1 MSFVHLHVHS
11 EYSVLDGL
19 SKVGA
24 IVNRAKE
31 LGQPAVALTD
41 HGVMFG
47 VIDFFNAAKKAGIKP
62 IVGMEGYLARRSRF
76 DKDPNKDKSPYHLLL
91 LAQNQVGYQNLLKLA
106 SLSQLEGFYYKP
118 RVDKETLAQ
127 YSEGLIVTT
136 GCGAAEIP
144 RFLADGQLDEA
155 RKAMGWYVDVFGRDR
170 FYVELQMHE
179 GFKELVSINRHLLTL
194 AKEFGVRPVATN
206 DAHYIK
212 QADAPAQDLMI
223 CIGTGSL
230 VSQADRMRMTD
241 NSYYLKSYDEM
252 HALFSEVPDALKST
266 LDIAEMCEVDL
277 GSKGYHLPVFDL
289 PLGVTAADRLRQVC
303 EEGLIQRYGERAND
317 PVVRER
323 LEYEL
328 SVINKMGFDTYFL
341 IVADLTRYAR
351 ERDIWWNIR
360 GSGASSIVAYTS
372 GITNLDPL
380 PHKLIFERFLN
391 PGRISMPDIDMD
403 FPDDRRAEM
412 INYAVNKYGKDKV
425 AQIITFGTL
434 GARAA
439 IRDTGRALNIPLSD
453 VDTIAKLIPNLPGKP
468 VKLGEAL
475 ETIPE
480 LKQQYES
487 TEWVRTLIDN
497 AISVEGTVR
506 NIGTHAAGVVIS
518 DRPLVEYAPLA
529 RPTKSDG
536 ESPLESITQFEMGIV
551 ESIGLLKVD
560 FLGLITLSIMRK
572 ACELIK
578 RNHGVDLNLNNIP
591 TNDRK
596 AFELMSRGEVL
607 GVFQVEGGGMQRML
621 MQMKPSKF
629 EHIVAGISLFRPGP
643 MEYIPTYIARL
654 HGEEEI
660 KYHHPKLEPILEE
673 TYGIIVYQEQ
683 IIQIAVQLAG
693 YKPGEADEIRKA
705 VGKKIKEKIEAHKA
719 KFIKGAVENGVEK
732 AVAEAVY
739 ADIEF
744 FARYG
749 FNKAHAADY
758 AVLTCQTAYLKAHYP
773 AEYMT
778 ALMSCEKSVE
788 KIGLLMIEC
797 RRMGIDVLRPD
808 VNCSDLDFTIEL
820 QADNKPD
827 IRFGMASIK
836 GVGEGPVQAIVDA
849 RSNGGPFTSIED
861 FCRRVDL
868 RIVNRRAL
876 EALIKVGAFE
886 DFGNRAQLSQLIDRM
901 LGLSNS
907 SHRAEEA
914 GQMSLFGSFDGG
926 ASSVM
931 DTLGALPKLDDVSL
945 KEKLT
950 WEKELIGAHVSEH
963 PVAEALAKL
972 QGEVT
977 HLSSDLN
984 EDTDQQR
991 AVMLGMVVGTRTI
1004 TTKKGDPM
1012 GFVQLEDVQGVFEC
1026 VVFPKTWK
1034 TTQSLWQ
1041 NDKIILVRGT
1051 IDGKGRTPKILLD
1064 SATDKPQVT
1073 SAIPDKNGKPVVQG
1087 SGLKDQGAAKKPE
1100 VRSEKPEVRSQN
1112 SEVRR
1117 QQPVTN
1123 NQRPTTSGQPSA
1135 VSGQQSAAS
1144 SQRLATYGQQPAV
1157 NNPKSEIDFLDDRH
1171 TTAFEEVDPFAGEAF
1186 DDLGDPFVP
1195 EEIAPEPPNPS
1206 VVVKEV
1212 SPDYAASVTSTQS
1225 TDLET
1230 KIEAVLPPAPVNAPF
1245 AYEAAS
1251 KSNGNGNGNGHGGGY
1266 SNGYRNG
1273 NGNGHTRYQ
1282 PVKTAKVIISRSGD
1296 GQIDAQ
1302 RVGEVHQLMSA
1313 NPGPDKFCFL
1323 VMARGSTLQLDFPN
1337 DSTTLSDDLI
1347 EQLRALPGV
1356 ESVQVSML

>member
-19 SKVGA
+19 SKVDA
-24 IVNRAKE
+24 IVKRAKE
-31 LGQPAVALTD
+31 LEQPAVALTD

-62 IVGMEGYLARRSRF
+62 IIGMEGYLARRSRF
-76 DKDPNKDKSPYHLLL
+76 DKDPNKDKSPYHLLFL
-91 LAQNQVGYQNLLKLA
+91 SQNDTGYKNLLKLA

-144 RFLADGQLDEA
+144 RYLADGRLDEA
-155 RKAMGWYVDVFGRDR
+155 RKAMGWYVDVFGRER

-179 GFKELVSINRHLLTL
+179 GFKELVAINRHLLQL
-194 AKEFGVRPVATN
+194 AKEFNVRPVATN

-230 VSQADRMRMTD
+230 VSQPDRMRMTD

-266 LDIAEMCEVDL
+266 LDIAEMCNVDL
-277 GSKGYHLPVFDL
+277 SSKGYHLPVFDL
-289 PLGVTAADRLRQVC
+289 PAGVTAADHLRNVC
-303 EEGLIQRYGERAND
+303 EEGLRQRYGARADD

-323 LEYEL
+323 LNYEL
-328 SVINKMGFDTYFL
+328 SVIGKMGFDTYFL

-380 PHKLIFERFLN
+380 PHNLIFERFLN

-453 VDTIAKLIPNLPGKP
+453 VDRIAKLIPAVPGKP
-468 VKLGEAL
+468 VKLPEAL

-480 LKQQYES
+480 FKQEYES
-487 TEWVRTLIDN
+487 NEQTRTLIDN
-497 AISVEGTVR
+497 AIKVEGTVR

-518 DRPLVEYAPLA
+518 DRPLVEYAPLH
-529 RPTKSDG
+529 RPTKGDGSD
-536 ESPLESITQFEMGIV
+536 SPLESITQFEMGVV

-572 ACELIK
+572 ACDLIK
-578 RNHGVDLNLNNIP
+578 QNHGVELNLNNIP
-591 TNDRK
+591 TDDRK
-596 AFELMSRGEVL
+596 SFELMSRGEVL
-607 GVFQVEGGGMQRML
+607 GVFQVEGGGMRRML
-621 MQMKPSKF
+621 MEMRPHKF

-643 MEYIPTYIARL
+643 MDYIPTYIKRL
-654 HGEEEI
+654 HGEEPIEY
-660 KYHHPKLEPILEE
+660 KHPKLEAILSE

-683 IIQIAVQLAG
+683 IIQVAVQLAG

-705 VGKKIKEKIEAHKA
+705 VGKKIQEKIQAHRA
-719 KFIKGAVENGVEK
+719 KFIAGAVANGVDQS
-732 AVAEAVY
+732 VAEAVY

-773 AEYMT
+773 VEYMT
-778 ALMSCEKSVE
+778 AIMTCEKSVE

-808 VNCSDLDFTIEL
+808 VNRSDLDFTIES
-820 QADNKPD
+820 QPD
-827 IRFGMASIK
+827 GKRAIRFGMASIK
-836 GVGEGPVQAIVDA
+836 GVGEGPVHAIVNA
-849 RSNGGPFTSIED
+849 RNDGGIFTSIED

-876 EALIKVGAFE
+876 EALMKVGAFE
-886 DFGNRAQLSQLIDRM
+886 DFGNRAQLLQLIDRM
-901 LGLSNS
+901 LGMSNS

-914 GQMSLFGSFDGG
+914 GQMSLFGMIDGG
-926 ASSVM
+926 STAVM
-931 DTLGALPKLDDVSL
+931 DTIGALPKLEEVSL
-945 KEKLT
+945 KEKLV
-950 WEKELIGAHVSEH
+950 WEKELIGAQVSEH
-963 PVAEALAKL
+963 PVGTAIAQL
-972 QGEVT
+972 QGEIT
-977 HLSSDLN
+977 HLSSELN
-984 EDTDQQR
+984 EDSEGQR
-991 AVMLGMVVGTRTI
+991 AVMVGMVTGMRTI

-1012 GFVQLEDVQGVFEC
+1012 GFVQLEDVQGGFEC
-1026 VVFPKTWK
+1026 VVFPKLWK
-1034 TTQSLWQ
+1034 TTQALWQ
-1041 NDKIILVRGT
+1041 NEKIILVRGT
-1051 IDGKGRTPKILLD
+1051 IDAKGRTPKILVD
-1064 SATDKPQVT
+1064 SATDKPTVT
-1073 SAIPDKNGKPVVQG
+1073 DAIPDKNARRE
-1087 SGLKDQGAAKKPE
+1087 QGAGSKMQDVQSTGGK
-1100 VRSEKPEVRSQN
+1100 
-1112 SEVRR
+1112 R
-1117 QQPVTN
+1117 QDV
-1123 NQRPTTSGQPSA
+1123 
-1135 VSGQQSAAS
+1135 QSAAS
-1144 SQRLATYGQQPAV
+1144 KPPEAKKPVVAPQPPTA
-1157 NNPKSEIDFLDDRH
+1157 NAKPAAPKSEIRNQKSEIEFVDDRYESSV
-1171 TTAFEEVDPFAGEAF
+1171 EEFDPFAGEAF
-1186 DDLGDPFVP
+1186 EMIDPFMDEAPAPRPDAPQKPSSLVRESTADYAVRTPRAIVP
-1195 EEIAPEPPNPS
+1195 EA
-1206 VVVKEV
+1206 KT
-1212 SPDYAASVTSTQS
+1212 AAEAKPTQS
-1225 TDLET
+1225 
-1230 KIEAVLPPAPVNAPF
+1230 PAPVAAPR
-1245 AYEAAS
+1245 YESTPAP
-1251 KSNGNGNGNGHGGGY
+1251 KTHSNGHNGNGHSNGHSQGNGNGHKT
-1266 SNGYRNG
+1266 G
-1273 NGNGHTRYQ
+1273 NGNGYTRGAPQ
-1282 PVKTAKVIISRSGD
+1282 VRTAKVIISRSGD
-1296 GQIDAQ
+1296 GPTDAQ
-1302 RVGEVHQLMSA
+1302 RVGEVHQAMSSC
-1313 NPGPDKFCFL
+1313 PGPDKFCFII
-1323 VMARGSTLQLDFPN
+1323 MARGGMYQMDFPN
-1337 DSTTLSDDLI
+1337 DSTTLNDELI
-1347 EQLRALPGV
+1347 TYLKSMPGV
-1356 ESVQVSML
+1356 ESVQVSMM